1 MADPNDMAQAPQQRI
16 HAIVHGL
23 VQGVHFRGYT
33 IQEANRLGLV
43 GWVRNNLNG
52 TVETV
57 AEGNREQLEAYIDF
71 LHVGSPSAR
80 VKRVDVTWQEASGD
94 LDAFDVHFS
103 W

>member
-1 MADPNDMAQAPQQRI
+1 MADPNDVAQAPQQRI

-23 VQGVHFRGYT
+23 VQGVNFRGYT
-33 IQEANRLGLV
+33 VLEAKRLGLV
-43 GWVRNNLNG
+43 GWVQNKLNG

-57 AEGNREQLEAYIDF
+57 AEGSREQLEAYVEF

-80 VKRVDVTWQEASGD
+80 VKRVDVTWQAASGD
-94 LDAFDVHFS
+94 LDSFDVHFS